1 MRAERRKMA
10 GEHRKYPRV
19 ETCNLISYL
28 SIMGNREITDQSM
41 GRALNVSQG
50 GIHLE
55 TPRLILSENVSLM
68 SVDLDNNLIEIKGSI
83 VYSKENGCG
92 MIGYGIRFQGWHKEN
107 IQFAANLIKVFHYRK
122 HEAALAVKYNGDSK
136 MRLSAE

>member
-1 MRAERRKMA
+1 MRAESRKLE
-10 GEHRKYPRV
+10 GEQRKYPRV

-28 SIMGNREITDQSM
+28 SIMENGEITDQSM

-83 VYSKENGCG
+83 VYSKENGSG

-122 HEAALAVKYNGDSK
+122 HEAALAVKSYGDPK
-136 MRLSAE
+136 MYISAR

>member
-1 MRAERRKMA
+1 
-10 GEHRKYPRV
+10 
-19 ETCNLISYL
+19 
-28 SIMGNREITDQSM
+28 MGNGEITDQSM

-83 VYSKENGCG
+83 VYSKENGSG
-92 MIGYGIRFQGWHKEN
+92 MIGYGIRFQGWHEEN

-122 HEAALAVKYNGDSK
+122 HEAALAVKSYGDLK
-136 MRLSAE
+136 MCVSAR